1 MLLKYQAKEVFS
13 TGLLL
18 AAGKDINDTSIS
30 RDAYMLALK
39 GINITIINQLRD
51 HQSAQHLLPRLQSP
65 AKEEGMKG
73 LNYACHS
80 SEQAL

>member
-51 HQSAQHLLPRLQSP
+51 HQSA
-65 AKEEGMKG
+65 
-73 LNYACHS
+73 
-80 SEQAL
+80 